1 MRTMRVVM
9 VLATVMT
16 ATLSAPLAAQGGQGG
31 GRQGGMGDP
40 AAMQARQNERLF
52 EGITLSADQKGKVDS
67 IQTAARAVQQQSMQA
82 GGMRDPETRQ
92 RMMAQRQA
100 TMAAIRAVLSADQ
113 QTLFDR
119 NVANMPA
126 MGAGGR
132 PPEGQRPPRH

>member
-1 MRTMRVVM
+1 MRKMRAVM
-9 VLATVMT
+9 VLAAVMT
-16 ATLSAPLAAQGGQGG
+16 SAVAAPLSAQSQGG

-52 EGITLSADQKGKVDS
+52 EGITLSAEQKTQVDS
-67 IQTAARAVQQQSMQA
+67 IQTAARASQQAAMQA
-82 GGMRDPETRQ
+82 GGMRDPEARQ

-100 TMAAIRAVLSADQ
+100 TMAAVRAVLTAEQ
-113 QTLFDR
+113 QTKFDS

-132 PPEGQRPPRH
+132 PPRR